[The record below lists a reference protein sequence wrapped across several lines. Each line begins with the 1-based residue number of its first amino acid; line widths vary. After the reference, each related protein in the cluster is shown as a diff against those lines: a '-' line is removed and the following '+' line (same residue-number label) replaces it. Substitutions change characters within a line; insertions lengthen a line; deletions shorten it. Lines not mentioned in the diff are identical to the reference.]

1 MDGSSRIDILL
12 EEYKSGNDGYNS
24 RDSIVP
30 LEFIGMATIL
40 YALASLV
47 ISIEKFSY
55 FIIVIGY
62 AGFLFFLT
70 MTIDITST
78 YISKQKISKRLKEI
92 ENEINHYNGHD
103 PLVTLWNCCVYNKGR
118 ENTIEKIKVPYLF
131 SICSLSFLFVW
142 IYFISWKIFD
152 LTCPS
157 YNYIII
163 FLFCSGISILIFW
176 LCRKHFFEDK
186 SSLIERKI

>member
-1 MDGSSRIDILL
+1 MDGSSKIDILL
-12 EEYKSGNDGYNS
+12 EEYKNGNDGYNS
-24 RDSIVP
+24 RDSMVP

-47 ISIEKFSY
+47 ISIEIFSY

-92 ENEINHYNGHD
+92 EKEINHYYRYYYGYK
-103 PLVTLWNCCVYNKGR
+103 PLVTLWNCYIYNRER
-118 ENTIEKIKVPYLF
+118 ENIIEKIKVPYLF
-131 SICSLSFLFVW
+131 SICSLSFLVVW
-142 IYFISWKIFD
+142 VYFISWKIYD
-152 LTCPS
+152 LTRPS
-157 YNYIII
+157 YNNIII
-163 FLFCSGISILIFW
+163 FLLCIGISIGIFFV
-176 LCRKHFFEDK
+176 LHK
-186 SSLIERKI
+186 SHYKKWKMP